1 MLPLTTPLL
10 AALLGQACPT
20 PSPYDPP
27 PCAAARVPG
36 CLPGYR
42 PQYDRSGRLFYVCNN
57 PYAQPRAPLQSQA
70 PPPLQPASQAS
81 VAPTAPPEL
90 AVTPPP
96 SDSRGHVGLVFM
108 PGVSAFPN
116 YHGFNG
122 TKAEGQIALE
132 FRGSEGGA
140 RVRLTAEYT
149 SFGKIGELSFKY
161 DFLEGFFFRPWLA
174 VGLGIASIN
183 PDPAV
188 RASGSASAGVDLYI
202 SRDFFL
208 TGELK
213 GRLFT
218 EGTQGAAHGLAIS
231 DRRQI
236 SLLAGMGFYF
246 F

>member
-1 MLPLTTPLL
+1 V
-10 AALLGQACPT
+10 A
-20 PSPYDPP
+20 PSEV
-27 PCAAARVPG
+27 AAAP
-36 CLPGYR
+36 
-42 PQYDRSGRLFYVCNN
+42 
-57 PYAQPRAPLQSQA
+57 
-70 PPPLQPASQAS
+70 
-81 VAPTAPPEL
+81 
-90 AVTPPP
+90 TPPP

-108 PGVSAFPN
+108 PGVSSFPN
-116 YHGFNG
+116 YHGFSG

-149 SFGKIGELSFKY
+149 TFGKIGEISFKY

-188 RASGSASAGVDLYI
+188 RASGSAAGGVDLYI
-202 SRDFFL
+202 TRDFFL
-208 TGELK
+208 TGEVK

-231 DRRQI
+231 ATGGSFHCSVGWASTSSEIGWLQLRAPAVL
-236 SLLAGMGFYF
+236 SSSAWSPTPWWEC
-246 F
+246 